1 MEICKISTG
10 TEFQRNGE
18 FIKKEKRYA
27 LMVDDDVVSES
38 EWDLVLV
45 LENLKCELNGIETLS
60 CKYRVLEL

>member
-1 MEICKISTG
+1 MEIFKISTG

-18 FIKKEKRYA
+18 FIKKEKQYV

-60 CKYRVLEL
+60 W

>member
-38 EWDLVLV
+38 EWDLVLA
-45 LENLKCELNGIETLS
+45 LENLKCELNGIEILS
-60 CKYRVLEL
+60 CKISCT